1 MNLQTFHV
9 NSKNL
14 EASSRLSTNFDAI
27 DAKIRQNGDWRD
39 HIKLLP
45 GGKPLRSV
53 VVRLQNGNILNAVRF
68 RLLIPASRNGTHEV
82 LGSLFLRELGYISP
96 ETFEVNANIA
106 GTEHQMIFQETAR
119 KELLERNQRREGPI
133 FEGDET
139 LIWDHPKNKIGELE
153 PISLARLTND
163 EWFLKGPVAREI
175 SLYALVKLQQAFMY
189 YALDISYFKRLA
201 IFPNEDGDQTFAN
214 FFFVLQ
220 AMRGEHALRPHNR
233 KFYYNA
239 VLNKFE
245 PIYYDGNLALHQK
258 VDFDDGYAYFNQDVI
273 DVALHGV
280 HKEILIKI
288 KSLSNNLAVKDKFKD
303 RTLLEDKSAEHFFD
317 LATLTLVKNA
327 QFIWSNI
334 DHNKNKDG
342 PDYNQQSMFILK
354 DRKVSA

>member
-1 MNLQTFHV
+1 MV
-9 NSKNL
+9 S
-14 EASSRLSTNFDAI
+14 
-27 DAKIRQNGDWRD
+27 
-39 HIKLLP
+39 
-45 GGKPLRSV
+45 
-53 VVRLQNGNILNAVRF
+53 
-68 RLLIPASRNGTHEV
+68 
-82 LGSLFLRELGYISP
+82 
-96 ETFEVNANIA
+96 
-106 GTEHQMIFQETAR
+106 
-119 KELLERNQRREGPI
+119 
-133 FEGDET
+133 
-139 LIWDHPKNKIGELE
+139 
-153 PISLARLTND
+153 
-163 EWFLKGPVAREI
+163 KGPVAREI
-175 SLYALVKLQQAFMY
+175 SPYALVKLQQAFMY

-233 KFYYNA
+233 QFYYNA

-288 KSLSNNLAVKDKFKD
+288 RSLSNNLAVKDKFKD

-327 QFIWSNI
+327 IVWSNI
-334 DHNKNKDG
+334 DHSNKTKGDPNPNQPIEAYFERQKSLGVDQLLVRNFEVAEHDYLLQLHNGNEMQVTPNEFASIVSKPISTDRVVLVPISIEGKDYMTQNTELH
-342 PDYNQQSMFILK
+342 DSKAVIICRLEW
-354 DRKVSA
+354 V